1 MATTRLNQARRANSA
16 TINSAAVIVLAL
28 LLASLIIIFLQ
39 APLTTSVG
47 LIAVLLLSVCLGLA
61 LFGGWRGV
69 STVAVITGAVSVI
82 AVSLLAQDYLGRTG
96 GLIVGALWGLVLVF
110 LFSRG
115 RQSFIYVPRDSALMI
130 RNELTD
136 EIFPAEPPVSLPL
149 VPGLQTVYATVP
161 LYPLEDSLPF
171 AQVRTSAGFSNLADT
186 VKVHVR
192 YRVTNPTQTIYGIP
206 SRATAEKEIAEEM
219 KLPISQLD
227 ETRTQTRFWEYL
239 LRRQIRL
246 DLEDELRRLAAQKVA
261 NAPVLFKSAPD
272 YASELKDYLQKRTEL
287 WGAEVE
293 TLEFENIEVGEALWK
308 LLTKDLAK
316 ERREKETDAEIAAHR
331 LRELGYAVAASEAQR
346 LELVIQ
352 KLKEQGVELPPDVL
366 ISAIR
371 NPFELIIEG
380 DFTPLARPPEPPK
393 PPGDKKDDKK

>member
-1 MATTRLNQARRANSA
+1 MATTRLNQARRTNSA

-110 LFSRG
+110 LFSSGQR
-115 RQSFIYVPRDSALMI
+115 RFIYVPRDSALMI

-149 VPGLQTVYATVP
+149 VPSLQTVYATIP

-171 AQVRTSAGFSNLADT
+171 AQVHTNAGFSNLADN

-206 SRATAEKEIAEEM
+206 SRATAEEEIAKELKM
-219 KLPISQLD
+219 PISQL
-227 ETRTQTRFWEYL
+227 EEIRTQTRFWEYL
-239 LRRQIRL
+239 LRRQMRL
-246 DLEDELRRLAAQKVA
+246 DLEDELRMLAAQVA
-261 NAPVLFKSAPD
+261 NAVELFMRAPD
-272 YASELKDYLQKRTEL
+272 YAVDLQGALKKRTER

-293 TLEFENIEVGEALWK
+293 TVQFENIEVGEALWK
-308 LLTKDLAK
+308 LHRRDRVK
-316 ERREKETDAEIAAHR
+316 ERQEKETDAEIAAHR

-346 LELVIQ
+346 LELVLQ

-380 DFTPLARPPEPPK
+380 DFTPLARPPEQPK